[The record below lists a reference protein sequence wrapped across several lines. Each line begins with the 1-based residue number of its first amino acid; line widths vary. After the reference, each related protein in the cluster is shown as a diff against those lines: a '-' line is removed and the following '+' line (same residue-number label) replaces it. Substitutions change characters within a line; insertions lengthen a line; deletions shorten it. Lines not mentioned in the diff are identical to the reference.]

1 VKVLLV
7 TPVPPQADGGGAI
20 PVLLHAQL
28 LGLRL
33 LHDVTLVTAVGD
45 EPGQVEAVER
55 LRGEVEVHAADR
67 RRPGPGARRLRR
79 QLRLATTWVRRPWPW
94 RTVWYA
100 DPGIQ
105 AILDRLAVE
114 PDFDVVAIE
123 DSAMSVFRYPPG
135 VPTVFTHHEVLRPRP
150 LSRPSGAPW
159 SWPGWAYREI
169 DWRRWSGFQRRAWN
183 RFDLVEVF
191 SRRDAETLGELAPE
205 VAPRVRVDPF
215 GLVLPPAADREREVA
230 GTVLF
235 VGHFA
240 HSPNRDAAHWLVG
253 EIMPAVRARFPGA
266 RLRIVGSE
274 APPEIKALAGPDVEV
289 IADAPSV
296 LPHLEQAAVVL
307 APVRT
312 GGGMRMKVLQAMAA
326 GKAVVTTARG
336 REGYDCFG
344 EEPPLAV
351 ADGEGGIAAT
361 TAALLE
367 DGERRRGLGEQARA
381 FAERHCGPD
390 PWARRMTA
398 VYEEACATRA
408 GAGGG

>member
-1 VKVLLV
+1 
-7 TPVPPQADGGGAI
+7 
-20 PVLLHAQL
+20 
-28 LGLRL
+28 
-33 LHDVTLVTAVGD
+33 
-45 EPGQVEAVER
+45 
-55 LRGEVEVHAADR
+55 
-67 RRPGPGARRLRR
+67 
-79 QLRLATTWVRRPWPW
+79 
-94 RTVWYA
+94 
-100 DPGIQ
+100 
-105 AILDRLAVE
+105 
-114 PDFDVVAIE
+114 
-123 DSAMSVFRYPPG
+123 M
-135 VPTVFTHHEVLRPRP
+135 
-150 LSRPSGAPW
+150 
-159 SWPGWAYREI
+159 
-169 DWRRWSGFQRRAWN
+169 
-183 RFDLVEVF
+183 
-191 SRRDAETLGELAPE
+191 
-205 VAPRVRVDPF
+205 
-215 GLVLPPAADREREVA
+215 LPPAADPDREVA

-253 EIMPAVRARFPGA
+253 EIMPAVRAGFPGA

-289 IADAPSV
+289 VADAPSV

-351 ADGEGGIAAT
+351 ADDEGGIAAT

-398 VYEEACATRA
+398 VYEEARATRA